1 MGLWMMDN
9 AINGVWNLRNLVS
22 DLVLF
27 NFLESESD
35 VERITA
41 TKSHISILCRQM
53 ESKLYA

>member
-1 MGLWMMDN
+1 MMDN